1 MANRKPNKRDEN
13 ILPIRD
19 LIFHCLSKW
28 YWFVVTLTISSALA
42 VLYILSTPPV
52 YVRSTEILIKEDIQR
67 KGGSQAFQNFAA
79 SQSTANA
86 MEEVKAF
93 QSPGIM
99 TKVIER
105 LNLDIEY
112 YTEGDFFDVLVYS
125 TRPMRI
131 ATLDLREGDRATFNA
146 TIIGRD
152 SIELNSFRSE
162 ESPLSGSIIAV
173 LGDTVATPIGRMVID
188 STSYFKEFHQIPIF
202 VKKRNIN
209 ELANEFCANLTAG
222 LVNEETSIIRLT
234 LKDISTTR
242 ATDVLNAITEI
253 YNEKW
258 IEENNQIAIKTSEFI
273 GERAEELKT
282 ELLQLDRQIAIFN
295 SENRLSTSATSEMV
309 QSATQNTNSD
319 RLLQLSSQLELATF
333 MKSHLSAEG
342 GKDIIPANSGLN
354 IAGIEGLISEY
365 NTKLLERNR
374 IAANSSETHPIV
386 VDYDTALGEMRTSIY
401 AAIED
406 YISVLRR
413 DIALIEREDRS
424 DRTRITSNTGY
435 IKELQVLL
443 RQQKVKEA
451 LYLFLLQKLEETE
464 LSKEF
469 TASNNRML
477 LPPGGSNTPVEPM
490 QQQAIMLAIVLGLLI
505 PITIIFVRELTNRK
519 VRGRRDI
526 ENIDVPF
533 IGEIPYYSTTKGK
546 IVKREQERHEI
557 VVKEGSRD
565 VINEAFRV
573 LRTNLEFMNDKKDG
587 ANVIILTSF
596 NPGSGKTY
604 LTMNIAAGLALKG
617 SKVLVIDGDM
627 RHGSASAYIDD
638 VECGLSDYLSGGTED
653 IEKIIAKE
661 TGYKNLNIL
670 PIGSTPPNPTE
681 LLHSKRFKSLIETM
695 RKNYDY
701 VFIDCPP
708 IDIVADTQ
716 IIEEYADRTIF
727 VVRAGLLDRDML
739 YELEEIYKEKRLKNL
754 SMILNGTYTS
764 QGHYGRRYGYSYSYG
779 YGYGYGYG
787 YLQKESKK
795 KQNRAT
801 RP

>member
-1 MANRKPNKRDEN
+1 MANRKPNKKDEN

-28 YWFVVTLTISSALA
+28 YWFVITLTISSALA
-42 VLYILSTPPV
+42 VFYILSTPPV

-67 KGGSQAFQNFAA
+67 KGSSQAFQNFAA

-86 MEEVKAF
+86 MEELKAF

-99 TKVIER
+99 SEAVKR
-105 LNLDIEY
+105 LGLDIEY
-112 YTEGDFFDVLVYS
+112 LVEGDFFDVLVYS
-125 TRPMRI
+125 NRPIKI
-131 ATLDLREGDRATFNA
+131 ATLDLRDDDRAGFNA

-152 SIELNSFRSE
+152 SVELNSFHRE
-162 ESPLSGSIIAV
+162 ESPLNGSIIAV

-188 STSYFKEFHQIPIF
+188 STSFFKHFDQIPIF
-202 VKKRNIN
+202 VKKRNLN
-209 ELANEFCANLTAG
+209 ELVNELCNKLSAG

-242 ATDVLNAITEI
+242 ATDILNAITEI

-309 QSATQNTNSD
+309 QSATQSANSD

-333 MKSHLSAEG
+333 MKNHLSAG
-342 GKDIIPANSGLN
+342 GKEIIPANSGLN
-354 IAGIEGLISEY
+354 IAGIEGLIGEY

-386 VDYDTALGEMRTSIY
+386 VDYDTALGEMHSSIY
-401 AAIED
+401 AAVED

-424 DRTRITSNTGY
+424 DRTRITSSTGY

-451 LYLFLLQKLEETE
+451 LYLFLLQKLEETQ

-469 TASNNRML
+469 TASNNRIL
-477 LPPGGSNTPVEPM
+477 LPPGGSNTPIEPM

-505 PITIIFVRELTNRK
+505 PITVIFVRELTNRK
-519 VRGRRDI
+519 VRGRKDI

-533 IGEIPYYSTTKGK
+533 IGEIPFYSTTKGK
-546 IVKREQERHEI
+546 IGKREQERREI
-557 VVKEGSRD
+557 VVKNGSRD

-573 LRTNLEFMNDKKDG
+573 LRTNLEFMNDRKEG

-627 RHGSASAYIDD
+627 RHGSASAYIND
-638 VECGLSDYLSGGTED
+638 VEYGLSDYLSGGTDD
-653 IEKIIAKE
+653 IENIIARE
-661 TGYKNLNIL
+661 TGYGNLDIVQ
-670 PIGSTPPNPTE
+670 IGSTPPNPTE
-681 LLHSKRFKSLIETM
+681 LLHSDRFKRLIETM
-695 RKNYDY
+695 RSRYDY

-739 YELEEIYKEKRLKNL
+739 YELEDIYKEKRLKNL

-764 QGHYGRRYGYSYSYG
+764 QGRYGHRYGYSYSYG
-779 YGYGYGYG
+779 YGYGYGYH
-787 YLQKESKK
+787 QNESKK
-795 KQNRAT
+795 Q
-801 RP
+801 